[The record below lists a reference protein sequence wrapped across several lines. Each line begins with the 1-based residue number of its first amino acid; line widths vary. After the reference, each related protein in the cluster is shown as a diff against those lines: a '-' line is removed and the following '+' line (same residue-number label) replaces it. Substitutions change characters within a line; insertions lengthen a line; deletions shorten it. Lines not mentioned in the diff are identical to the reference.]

1 MDEAALTYHLFLII
15 LLLMISGFFST
26 SEGALF
32 SLGRHQLESLRKEG
46 KKSSKYIENLLQEPY
61 KLIVTILFADE
72 VVNVAYASVIGITV
86 SRLLGEGLSDHM
98 IVLLSIAIASPSLL
112 LLGEIGPKTL
122 GVKYPRVI
130 SRLVAYPLHFFH
142 TVIAP
147 IRWVLMMLSMS
158 FTRLFGGKM
167 EYEQDNGFT
176 TDEVKA
182 LVDIG
187 SEEGVIT
194 DEEMKLVAS
203 LFKLEEVPAYK
214 LMTPSVDCFVLPL
227 NIAWKE
233 AIYEIKKRGYSR
245 TPVYDGDKDNIVGVL
260 YSKDILTSGLSGGG
274 NPGNLLRPP
283 YFIPRTKM
291 AFDLLTE
298 FQHNRNHIAIVV
310 DEYGRFDGLV
320 TLEDILEEL
329 FGEIED
335 ERRVLKKPA
344 VRCERDTFVIPG
356 TMKIEEFNDTY
367 LFMVL
372 RFGGLDSLGEDLEQ
386 SILPLEED
394 HETVA
399 GFIFDMFGR
408 FPKEGENVSHGAIT
422 FQVSKISGKRIT
434 EIRVQKRGEEV
445 ADVA

>member
-1 MDEAALTYHLFLII
+1 
-15 LLLMISGFFST
+15 
-26 SEGALF
+26 
-32 SLGRHQLESLRKEG
+32 
-46 KKSSKYIENLLQEPY
+46 
-61 KLIVTILFADE
+61 
-72 VVNVAYASVIGITV
+72 
-86 SRLLGEGLSDHM
+86 
-98 IVLLSIAIASPSLL
+98 
-112 LLGEIGPKTL
+112 
-122 GVKYPRVI
+122 VKYPRVI

-147 IRWVLMMLSMS
+147 IRWVLMMLSMN

-203 LFKLEEVPAYK
+203 LFKLEDVPAYK

-227 NIAWKE
+227 NIAWRD

-260 YSKDILTSGLSGGG
+260 YSKDILTSGLSGAG
-274 NPGNLLRPP
+274 NPGSLLRPP

-298 FQHNRNHIAIVV
+298 FQHKRNHIAIVV

-335 ERRVLKKPA
+335 ERRVLKKPRNTRHDEDRGVQRYLSFHGA
-344 VRCERDTFVIPG
+344 EVRRPRQPGRGPGTVDTSAGGRPRDGRRVHIRHVRKISEGRRERLPRGYYVSGEQDLWEAHNRDTRA
-356 TMKIEEFNDTY
+356 EEGRRGGRCR
-367 LFMVL
+367 L
-372 RFGGLDSLGEDLEQ
+372 RS
-386 SILPLEED
+386 S
-394 HETVA
+394 
-399 GFIFDMFGR
+399 
-408 FPKEGENVSHGAIT
+408 
-422 FQVSKISGKRIT
+422 
-434 EIRVQKRGEEV
+434 
-445 ADVA
+445 

>member
-1 MDEAALTYHLFLII
+1 MDEAALTSH
-15 LLLMISGFFST
+15 LLLIVLLLIISGFFSA

-32 SLGRHQLESLRKEG
+32 SLGRHQIESLRKEG
-46 KKSSKYIENLLQEPY
+46 ERSSKYIERLLHEPY
-61 KLIVTILFADE
+61 KLIVTILLADE

-86 SRLLGEGLSDHM
+86 SRLFGGLSDHTVM
-98 IVLLSIAIASPSLL
+98 LLSIAIASPSLL

-130 SRLVAYPLHFFH
+130 SRLIAYPLHFFY

-147 IRWVLMMLSMS
+147 VRWVLMILSMG

-167 EYEQDNGFT
+167 EYQHTNGFT

-194 DEEMKLVAS
+194 DEEMNLVAS

-227 NIAWKE
+227 NTGWKE

-260 YSKDILTSGLSGGG
+260 YSKDMLTSGLSGGG
-274 NPGNLLRPP
+274 NLGSLLRPP

-344 VRCERDTFVIPG
+344 VRCERDTFVLPG

-372 RFGGLDSLGEDLEQ
+372 RFGGLDSLGEDLER

-394 HETVA
+394 HETIA

-408 FPKEGENVSHGAIT
+408 FPKEGENVSHGAVT
-422 FQVSKISGKRIT
+422 FEVSKISGKRIT
-434 EIRVQKRGEEV
+434 EIRVQRRGEEV